1 MQQIH
6 RIAYLRE
13 RLGALFGFLL
23 ARRYMRDAHEGPLV
37 AEALDRLKACN
48 VSEILSSKGTMGGT
62 SMTAHLGPLFFE
74 QHLALDQLVVC
85 ARASSFAIFETVG
98 GGG

>member
-23 ARRYMRDAHEGPLV
+23 ARWYMRDAHEGPLV
-37 AEALDRLKACN
+37 AEAFDRLKR
-48 VSEILSSKGTMGGT
+48 VM
-62 SMTAHLGPLFFE
+62 
-74 QHLALDQLVVC
+74 
-85 ARASSFAIFETVG
+85 
-98 GGG
+98 